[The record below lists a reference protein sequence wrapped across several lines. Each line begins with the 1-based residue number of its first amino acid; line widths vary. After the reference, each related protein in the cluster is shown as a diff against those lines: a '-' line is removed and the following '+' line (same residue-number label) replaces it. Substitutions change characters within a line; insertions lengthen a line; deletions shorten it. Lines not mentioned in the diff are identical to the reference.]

1 MAPAAAAAVRSP
13 VLRVLT
19 LDPPSGRRWK
29 KRHSHAGSRAGR
41 NINVSVHNPIINN
54 SIRRVREP
62 TMAKLAGDYP
72 AILEVIQ
79 TDKIA
84 SFGRK

>member
-1 MAPAAAAAVRSP
+1 
-13 VLRVLT
+13 
-19 LDPPSGRRWK
+19 
-29 KRHSHAGSRAGR
+29 
-41 NINVSVHNPIINN
+41 
-54 SIRRVREP
+54 
-62 TMAKLAGDYP
+62 MAKLAGDYP